1 MENILE
7 VRNLTKTFQGFTLN
21 NISFS
26 LPKGFITGF
35 IGPNGS
41 GKTTTIKLIM
51 NLLRK
56 DEGEISIFG
65 LDHIKHESEVKNR
78 IGFVYD
84 ENHYYEELTAEQMK
98 RFVASA
104 YNNWDEEKFTSF
116 ARKFGLPLNKKI
128 KDLSRGM
135 KVKFPLAIAL
145 SHDADLLIMDEP
157 TSGLDPVI
165 RSEILDIL
173 HDVIQDENK
182 GVFFSTH
189 ITSDLDRIADYIIMI
204 YKGEILF
211 NKTKDE
217 LIEEHAII
225 KGPLSLLDTSL
236 KNSLI
241 GIKKGKYGFE
251 AMAASREAADALVK
265 AGATAE
271 KPALE
276 DIMLFYT
283 RKENGNA

>member
-7 VRNLTKTFQGFTLN
+7 IRNLTKTFQGFTLN

-65 LDHIKHESEVKNR
+65 LDHIKHEREVKNR

-104 YNNWDEEKFTSF
+104 YNNWDEENSQ
-116 ARKFGLPLNKKI
+116 ALPGN
-128 KDLSRGM
+128 S
-135 KVKFPLAIAL
+135 
-145 SHDADLLIMDEP
+145 
-157 TSGLDPVI
+157 
-165 RSEILDIL
+165 
-173 HDVIQDENK
+173 
-182 GVFFSTH
+182 VF
-189 ITSDLDRIADYIIMI
+189 L
-204 YKGEILF
+204 
-211 NKTKDE
+211 
-217 LIEEHAII
+217 
-225 KGPLSLLDTSL
+225 
-236 KNSLI
+236 
-241 GIKKGKYGFE
+241 
-251 AMAASREAADALVK
+251 
-265 AGATAE
+265 
-271 KPALE
+271 
-276 DIMLFYT
+276 
-283 RKENGNA
+283 